1 MSVSVPQPFQT
12 SVQTAQPF
20 RTKVEGLPTIPDTY
34 SFGVTEFP
42 TITFSVESLPTL
54 ALRVEELP
62 QVRFEVAPVEI
73 RLTEVPSVRTHL
85 PADFA
90 LGFSLWGMEVGALRL
105 CGEAQIITEPY
116 HPNPCES
123 CSPRVTRPPPTG
135 ADDQPVP
142 AVEPVPAAKKS
153 ARKTRSLDSTR

>member
-42 TITFSVESLPTL
+42 AISFSVESLPTI
-54 ALRVEELP
+54 ALRVEQIP
-62 QVRFEVAPVEI
+62 QIRFEVAPVEI
-73 RLTEVPSVRTHL
+73 RLTEFPSVRTHL

-90 LGFSLWGMEVGALRL
+90 LGFSLWGMEIGALRL

-116 HPNPCES
+116 RPNPCET
-123 CSPRVTRPPPTG
+123 CGPTITRPPTTG
-135 ADDQPVP
+135 PNDPVP
-142 AVEPVPAAKKS
+142 VGTVPATNVP
-153 ARKTRSLDSTR
+153 R

>member
-42 TITFSVESLPTL
+42 AITFSVEKLPTI
-54 ALRVEELP
+54 ALRVEQLP
-62 QVRFEVAPVEI
+62 QIRFEVAPVEI

-90 LGFSLWGMEVGALRL
+90 LGFSLWGVEIGALRL

-116 HPNPCES
+116 KPNPCET
-123 CSPRVTRPPPTG
+123 CGPVIRPQTSVATEQVPG
-135 ADDQPVP
+135 ANTPVL
-142 AVEPVPAAKKS
+142 AHVPG
-153 ARKTRSLDSTR
+153 